1 MVVQSTFEDFHAQC
15 HYGDE
20 FWFNTFGRRDMQE
33 EGDTP
38 LGGESMNQDAL
49 NHTNHYKIRV
59 YPSVD
64 FQSSYITNE
73 PMLFSIAV
81 ATIFIFTSTLFILYD
96 CCVQRRQ
103 NRTSDLADRTS
114 AMVDSLFPASVRDRL
129 LLNDDD
135 ARSVGSRSRSRR
147 MRRRVSNTFRN
158 TGESNKLRG
167 LLPEPPKMKLKSFLS
182 GDDTAN
188 ESVGDQSTLS
198 ATPPIADLFPH
209 TTIVSYFSRGWRLMT
224 ICVIL
229 LVPHLLA
236 TDVRRHCWIYSLELG
251 TRTVAGLRFARNA
264 L

>member
-20 FWFNTFGRRDMQE
+20 FWFNTYTFGRRNLQE
-33 EGDTP
+33 EDNTP
-38 LGGESMNQDAL
+38 LDDEFMNQDAL

-64 FQSSYITNE
+64 FQASYITNE
-73 PMLFSIAV
+73 PMIFSIAV
-81 ATIFIFTSTLFILYD
+81 AIIFIFTSTLFILYD

-147 MRRRVSNTFRN
+147 MRRRGSNTFRN
-158 TGESNKLRG
+158 NGESKSRG
-167 LLPEPPKMKLKSFLS
+167 ILPEPPKMKLKSFLS

-188 ESVGDQSTLS
+188 ESVGDQSALS

-209 TTIVSYFSRGWRLMT
+209 TTIVSYFSGDLS
-224 ICVIL
+224 
-229 LVPHLLA
+229 LV
-236 TDVRRHCWIYSLELG
+236 
-251 TRTVAGLRFARNA
+251 
-264 L
+264 